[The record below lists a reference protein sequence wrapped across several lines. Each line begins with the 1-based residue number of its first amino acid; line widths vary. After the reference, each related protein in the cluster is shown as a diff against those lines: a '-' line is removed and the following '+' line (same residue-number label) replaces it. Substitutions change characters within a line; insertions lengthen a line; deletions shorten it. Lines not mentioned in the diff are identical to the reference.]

1 MAIGDLFGSSQ
12 ASNAAVSSSP
22 EQDNIESIIALI
34 RLTQDKGC
42 CSAFK
47 ACDDTLISEIAAI
60 IAAVGLQGSDK
71 TCIEEVLDCVSI
83 SDFDLTNSKRKVLV
97 TQAMAQL
104 LKLANEPN
112 KQCET
117 QTKVATNLEKLVS
130 TLNKEKEVVHID
142 IQRELQNNCGNW
154 HKHSKGL
161 WPMPSVLDN
170 FAADISKQKKLQ
182 LNDLFVAIDAVK
194 FLPPWCTEQPKAGTL
209 IRSPSL
215 LNASLSRWAHAGQA
229 AGIFPLAAGYS
240 HIDNCNRATAE
251 AFARKK
257 SDASLAGA
265 IYHREKQ
272 NEIEQNALRNLSC
285 DIANELTNFD
295 RDLLH
300 KVCDM
305 LESEGQPKTK
315 GTGKGDYKSGQKDK
329 GTGSWGTQGSQSSSS
344 YQTKAPYQ
352 GHNQAPKKK
361 WEGGHSHQDSS
372 WKKQKQNPYRAGR
385 W

>member
-1 MAIGDLFGSSQ
+1 MVNAGDLLSGSQ
-12 ASNAAVSSSP
+12 ASTGVGSSP
-22 EQDNIESIIALI
+22 EPDNIDAIIALI
-34 RLTQDKGC
+34 KLIQVKGC

-47 ACDDTLISEIAAI
+47 ACDDLLISEIATVFTE
-60 IAAVGLQGSDK
+60 VGLQGIGK
-71 TCIEEVLDCVSI
+71 ACIEEVLDCVSI
-83 SDFDLTNSKRKVLV
+83 SDFDLTKCRRKVLI
-97 TQAMAQL
+97 TQAISQII
-104 LKLANEPN
+104 KLANEPN
-112 KQCET
+112 RPCET
-117 QTKVATNLEKLVS
+117 QDKVATNLEKLVS

-142 IQRELQNNCGNW
+142 IQKELMNNCGNW

-194 FLPPWCTEQPKAGTL
+194 FLPPWCTEQHKAGTL
-209 IRSPSL
+209 IKSPSL

-251 AFARKK
+251 AFMRKK
-257 SDASLAGA
+257 TDASLAGA
-265 IYHREKQ
+265 IYNREKQ

-305 LESEGQPKTK
+305 LESDGQPKTK

-344 YQTKAPYQ
+344 YQAKELYQ
-352 GHNQAPKKK
+352 SHSQSQKRK
-361 WEGGHSHQDSS
+361 WGGGHSHQDSS
-372 WKKQKQNPYRAGR
+372 WKKKQYKGGK

>member
-1 MAIGDLFGSSQ
+1 MVTAGELLSGSQ
-12 ASNAAVSSSP
+12 ASTGVGSSP
-22 EQDNIESIIALI
+22 DQDNIDAIIALI
-34 RLTQDKGC
+34 KIIQAKGHC
-42 CSAFK
+42 NAFK
-47 ACDDTLISEIAAI
+47 ACDESLIPEIATVFND
-60 IAAVGLQGSDK
+60 VGLQGMGK
-71 TCIEEVLDCVSI
+71 GCIEEVLDCVSL
-83 SDFDLTNSKRKVLV
+83 SDFDLTKYRRKVLL
-97 TQAMAQL
+97 TQAIAQL
-104 LKLANEPN
+104 IKLANVPN
-112 KQCET
+112 RPCET
-117 QTKVATNLEKLVS
+117 EDKVATNLEKLVS

-142 IQRELQNNCGNW
+142 IQKELQNSCGNW

-182 LNDLFVAIDAVK
+182 LTNLFVAIDAVK
-194 FLPPWCTEQPKAGTL
+194 FLPPWCTEQHKAGTL
-209 IRSPSL
+209 IKSPSL

-251 AFARKK
+251 AFMRKK
-257 SDASLAGA
+257 TDASLAGA
-265 IYHREKQ
+265 IYNREKQ

-305 LESEGQPKTK
+305 LESDGQPKSK
-315 GTGKGDYKSGQKDK
+315 GTGKGDFKSGQKDK

-344 YQTKAPYQ
+344 YQTKAPFQ
-352 GHNQAPKKK
+352 SHSQAPKRKSE
-361 WEGGHSHQDSS
+361 WGHSHQDSS
-372 WKKQKQNPYRAGR
+372 WKKRQQYRGGK